1 MLARVTRA
9 QRPASESIS
18 SAALSAV
25 LGGFEV
31 RDEEVVLDPAPGI
44 GLAGSGP
51 RTAAFAGVDGDGR
64 AVIVV
69 RARRQESVLAA
80 IDALAWCDARG
91 DLLAR
96 GLGADAELAP
106 CVALV
111 VDDLDEETL
120 AALSTLREVGLRVFE
135 ARTLRSSRG
144 TEHDLAEI
152 ERPGS
157 ALRADSAS
165 TWPERLDEPSRELFD
180 RVRLAMARIDPD
192 VRTAVVGRAIVWR
205 SGAAELVE
213 LSGTRGTL
221 EARVRGDH
229 FELGA
234 ASDLERLL
242 ESAVRALTAAST
254 PADDPR
260 GGTGD
265 ATRLGLM
272 PTGPLLSVEEI
283 AALASD
289 ASDASDACGAS
300 HE

>member
-1 MLARVTRA
+1 MLARVTRS
-9 QRPASESIS
+9 QRQASESIS

-44 GLAGSGP
+44 GLAGSAP
-51 RTAAFAGVDGDGR
+51 RTAVFAGVDGDGR

-80 IDALAWCDARG
+80 IDALAWCDVRG

-111 VDDLDEETL
+111 VDELDEETL

-135 ARTLRSSRG
+135 ARTVHSSRG

-152 ERPGS
+152 ERPG
-157 ALRADSAS
+157 AELRADPHS
-165 TWPERLDEPSRELFD
+165 TWPERLDEPRRALFD
-180 RVRLAMARIDPD
+180 RVQEAMTRIDPD
-192 VRTAVVGRAIVWR
+192 VRTATVGRAIVWR
-205 SGAAELVE
+205 SGAAQLVE
-213 LSGTRGTL
+213 LSAPRGTL

-229 FELGA
+229 FELGG
-234 ASDLERLL
+234 ASDLERVV
-242 ESAVRALTAAST
+242 ESAVRALSAAST
-254 PADDPR
+254 PADAHRP
-260 GGTGD
+260 G
-265 ATRLGLM
+265 ATEAAPVGLL
-272 PTGPLLSVEEI
+272 PAGPLLSADEI
-283 AALASD
+283 AALSGD
-289 ASDASDACGAS
+289 
-300 HE
+300 